1 MQLTTYTKQAG
12 SGSTIRGEMMEKY
25 RVTTS
30 IVLDADME
38 ITLTADR
45 NPYYLVGPPMTSDE
59 AIKLFE
65 KIGKTMEEKL

>member
-1 MQLTTYTKQAG
+1 
-12 SGSTIRGEMMEKY
+12 MEKY

-45 NPYYLVGPPMTSDE
+45 NPYHLVGPPMTSDE